1 MEDKTLNLTCTVFG
15 SPDPE
20 VIWFK
25 NDRELELSDHYI
37 AKLEQGKHASLVIK
51 GVSSEDSGKYSISVK
66 NKYGG
71 EIVDVT
77 ISVYKHG
84 EEIPDVKPHSS
95 DRVREIPAKPAE

>member
-1 MEDKTLNLTCTVFG
+1 MFG

-25 NDRELELSDHYI
+25 NDREIEQSDHYI

-84 EEIPDVKPHSS
+84 EEIPDVKPLSG
-95 DRVREIPAKPAE
+95 DKVREIPAKPAE